1 MGHIGN
7 EKVPLVLAALTGQA
21 SYKVRRL
28 IYNSFV
34 YLIIR
39 NILHIVNKKSLT
51 NDKKV

>member
-1 MGHIGN
+1 MGHRGN
-7 EKVPLVLAALTGQA
+7 EKVPLVLAALTGRA

-39 NILHIVNKKSLT
+39 NILHIVNNKR
-51 NDKKV
+51 